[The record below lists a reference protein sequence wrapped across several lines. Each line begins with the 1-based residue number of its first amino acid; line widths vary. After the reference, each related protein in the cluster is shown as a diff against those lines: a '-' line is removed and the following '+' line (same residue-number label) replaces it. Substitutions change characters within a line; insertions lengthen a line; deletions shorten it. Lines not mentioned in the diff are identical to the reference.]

1 MFQPAGQVAES
12 DLLDLRVRERL
23 AFDAMSTWQGS
34 RCDLRALMVSAA
46 TARELAALG
55 YGADELPNIAL
66 ADIALAQAKTLA
78 PGSIGVPAGQ
88 LQTVRW
94 LLLFLDAQR
103 AAASRRHFHQALGR
117 VRREPSRY
125 GIPA

>member
-12 DLLDLRVRERL
+12 DLLDLRVLEHL

-34 RCDLRALMVSAA
+34 RCDLRTLMISAA
-46 TARELAALG
+46 TARELAAMG
-55 YGADELPNIAL
+55 YGTDELPDLTLADHAL
-66 ADIALAQAKTLA
+66 ARAKKLA
-78 PGSIGVPAGQ
+78 PGSIGVPADQ
-88 LQTVRW
+88 LQPVRW

-103 AAASRRHFHQALGR
+103 AAASRRHYHEALAR